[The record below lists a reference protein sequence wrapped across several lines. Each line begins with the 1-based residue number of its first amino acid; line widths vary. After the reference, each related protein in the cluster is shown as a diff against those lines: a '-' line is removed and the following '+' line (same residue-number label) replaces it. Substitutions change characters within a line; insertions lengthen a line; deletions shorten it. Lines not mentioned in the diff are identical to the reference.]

1 LALSAIGWLDGLSA
15 ALIVISA
22 SSFGLLSFYKSR
34 KLEAKLLGIA
44 GLMMVFTGLL
54 WLGPFTDFLVVMTTG
69 NNINPKEIYGY
80 LSYMWVAPA
89 IIVGMYLG
97 GELIFPKLKWHIVI
111 GFAILGVIF
120 ELFLFLDTANTFE
133 KLAAAHPGED
143 LIDAQFNRAS
153 PTFILIAIF
162 LLSTLIF
169 LSIGF
174 LIKAKQSTGELR
186 RKFLLLFTSIIV
198 FVIAGALD
206 SLIPPG
212 VAIGI
217 IRAVGSTSALWMY
230 LGLKT

>member
-1 LALSAIGWLDGLSA
+1 MLSPIGWLDGLSA

-22 SSFGLLSFYKSR
+22 SFFGLLSFYKSR
-34 KLEAKLLGIA
+34 KVEAKLLGIA
-44 GLMMVFTGLL
+44 GLMMVFVGLL
-54 WLGPFTDFLVVMTTG
+54 WLGPLTDFLVVLITG
-69 NNINPKEIYGY
+69 NNIYPKEIYGY

-97 GELIFPKLKWHIVI
+97 GELIFPKLKRHIVI

-120 ELFLFLDTANTFE
+120 ELFLFIDTANTFE
-133 KLAAAHPGED
+133 KLAAAHPGKD

-162 LLSTLIF
+162 LLSALGF
-169 LSIGF
+169 DGIGF
-174 LIKAKQSTGELR
+174 LIKAIQSTGELR
-186 RKFLLLFTSIIV
+186 KKFLLLFTSTIV

-206 SLIPPG
+206 SIIPPG
-212 VAIGI
+212 LAIGF
-217 IRAVGSTSALWMY
+217 IRAVGATSALWMY